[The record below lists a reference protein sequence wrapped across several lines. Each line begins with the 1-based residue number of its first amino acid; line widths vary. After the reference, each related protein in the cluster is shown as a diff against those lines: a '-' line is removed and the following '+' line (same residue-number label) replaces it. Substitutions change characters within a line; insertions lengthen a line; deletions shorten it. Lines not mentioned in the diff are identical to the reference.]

1 MAPTFTLP
9 SQDGTQI
16 SLDSFKGKWVVLYFY
31 PKDMTTGCTIE
42 AHNFQRDQE
51 KYTQENAVILGVS
64 VDSTD
69 SHKQF
74 CTKENLTFRLL
85 ADPDKKVVKAY
96 GSLGSFGWPAAIEIA
111 KRNTFLIDPSGKI
124 VKVWTG
130 VSPTSTARRFWQ
142 SWQPSNRKACKN
154 GRMSQVSD
162 QFTQGCAEI
171 RAALFAFPAA
181 SADTPYRPGGW
192 TRKQVLGH
200 MFDSASNN
208 HQRFVR
214 AATRWPL
221 FRPGLSAGRL
231 GRDSRLRGAAMGD
244 VAGVVG
250 RRSRDA
256 GASRGPNSRRAFWS
270 DVRDRGGRSG
280 DAAIPD

>member
-1 MAPTFTLP
+1 MSKVWMFVTALLVAVVGIAAFAVHSYAADDPAMPQVGQQAPAFTLP

-51 KYTQENAVILGVS
+51 QYTKENAVILGVS

-96 GSLGSFGWPAAIEIA
+96 GSLGSFGTMEIA
-111 KRNTFLIDPSGKI
+111 KRNTFLIDPTGKI

-130 VSPTSTARRFWQ
+130 VKPDVH
-142 SWQPSNRKACKN
+142 
-154 GRMSQVSD
+154 SQEVL
-162 QFTQGCAEI
+162 AE
-171 RAALFAFPAA
+171 L
-181 SADTPYRPGGW
+181 
-192 TRKQVLGH
+192 
-200 MFDSASNN
+200 
-208 HQRFVR
+208 
-214 AATRWPL
+214 ATVETK
-221 FRPGLSAGRL
+221 G
-231 GRDSRLRGAAMGD
+231 M
-244 VAGVVG
+244 
-250 RRSRDA
+250 
-256 GASRGPNSRRAFWS
+256 
-270 DVRDRGGRSG
+270 
-280 DAAIPD
+280 

>member
-1 MAPTFTLP
+1 MAGKAQIALQETKVMSKAGIFITALVVAVAGIAAFAVQHSFADSTPMPQAGQQAPTFTLP
-9 SQDGTQI
+9 SQDGSQI

-51 KYTQENAVILGVS
+51 KFTKENAVILGVS

-96 GSLGSFGWPAAIEIA
+96 GSLGNFGPMVIA

-130 VSPTSTARRFWQ
+130 VDPGKHSEEVLAELATAE
-142 SWQPSNRKACKN
+142 SK
-154 GRMSQVSD
+154 GM
-162 QFTQGCAEI
+162 
-171 RAALFAFPAA
+171 
-181 SADTPYRPGGW
+181 
-192 TRKQVLGH
+192 
-200 MFDSASNN
+200 
-208 HQRFVR
+208 
-214 AATRWPL
+214 
-221 FRPGLSAGRL
+221 
-231 GRDSRLRGAAMGD
+231 
-244 VAGVVG
+244 
-250 RRSRDA
+250 
-256 GASRGPNSRRAFWS
+256 
-270 DVRDRGGRSG
+270 
-280 DAAIPD
+280 